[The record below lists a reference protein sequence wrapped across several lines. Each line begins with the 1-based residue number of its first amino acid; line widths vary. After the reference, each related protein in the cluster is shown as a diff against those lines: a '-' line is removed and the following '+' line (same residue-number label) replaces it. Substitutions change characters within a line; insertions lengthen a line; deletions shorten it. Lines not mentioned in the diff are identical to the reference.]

1 MEENLY
7 IYLRNNI
14 EYVTPSYSVA
24 FTRSN
29 ADTEIVTLIK

>member
-24 FTRSN
+24 FTRCD
-29 ADTEIVTLIK
+29 ADTEIVTLVK